1 MFAKSR
7 TAYLIGLKY
16 KYIRMP
22 DYSAHRDVTNEHC
35 NVYKHVLTPSLFCL
49 IPSLKSKHAFLS
61 KISTNYFHFIYHTQ
75 STNVPTSCMWEWVP
89 HTNFLARQEG
99 MKEDAPFCFLM
110 AVMWPWG
117 GGARLLY
124 SAGRSPSQALGP
136 RGDGAPPREV
146 DQELSWTL
154 AAKERGGEGL
164 GSVDCFYLGLEKD
177 TKAWVKA
184 PAVLESL

>member
-1 MFAKSR
+1 MPPLL
-7 TAYLIGLKY
+7 YL
-16 KYIRMP
+16 
-22 DYSAHRDVTNEHC
+22 H
-35 NVYKHVLTPSLFCL
+35 
-49 IPSLKSKHAFLS
+49 
-61 KISTNYFHFIYHTQ
+61 
-75 STNVPTSCMWEWVP
+75 
-89 HTNFLARQEG
+89 LALG
-99 MKEDAPFCFLM
+99 
-110 AVMWPWG
+110 G